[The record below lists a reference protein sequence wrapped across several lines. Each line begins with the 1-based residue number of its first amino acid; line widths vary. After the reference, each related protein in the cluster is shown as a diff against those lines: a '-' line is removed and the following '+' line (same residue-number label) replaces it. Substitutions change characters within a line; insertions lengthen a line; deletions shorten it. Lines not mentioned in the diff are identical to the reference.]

1 MSLRRTLAAVALV
14 AVLAAWA
21 GFAWASLGT
30 NALPIRVR
38 LHRLS
43 EADASR
49 CRVLVQTKFGGA
61 MLPGPPG
68 DASTAGV
75 WVRQP
80 TVVVPVDAADNLA
93 EISVAIGG
101 HEHLI
106 SGEEFRQRAVRRDD
120 VPEFPSATL
129 WFAFP
134 DAVRA
139 ERSRLPRF
147 DEYVNWPGD
156 GVVLA
161 TFAKSVLLPGLGIA
175 VLVVVGL
182 FWLAPAS
189 SRCVESTT
197 ARTGK
202 MPVPPRE
209 NLLGNRLWDAVG
221 IAFLLAMLAM
231 LEWREPFYFSQEDVL
246 IGELPAILF
255 GCRSAWAG
263 EFPEYAPHLFLGGP
277 LASTGMAGLTYPPT
291 YLAFAV
297 ARLLGNQNLT
307 ADVLS
312 ILHVVAGYGA
322 TRLLAGRAGMGRM
335 PAVLVALSFVLSGS
349 VLVMGRSWLSFA
361 ANAVWLPVMMLFLV
375 RWAERPV
382 GWCWVGG
389 MGVCIGLYFHVGFAQ
404 NAALTCGFVL
414 AGAVYL
420 AIVGSVP
427 GRRLGSLAAAF
438 LAGAGVAMP
447 VLYQQATLLSGV
459 SRGGHSCGDIVPLV
473 PAFFL
478 PYPLVTADLPMAW
491 GGSGDPRAG
500 HLAFFGGLFAVL
512 AVLEA
517 AAILA
522 FRPPASRT
530 RVWLALAGLA
540 VLLGVGEFGL
550 LWPLVA
556 KLPVIGSFF
565 RYPFRVLPEI
575 TLFSCLAGGLVL
587 DRLLRS
593 CHRQRLWEGIV
604 ATAALA
610 VLAWHVAN
618 CTTAFHKLGFAP
630 YPPLPAVL
638 DPVVA
643 DTGKYRFF
651 ADYPWRSAKPAYP
664 QMLPHSLPLV
674 YGLVGFDATSPLH
687 ENATYAAAIA
697 RAKREPTA
705 SLRAYGVRWVLEP
718 YPPPGYDVH
727 ALRTREIVA
736 GVRAELIARGH
747 AEAVAVS
754 ELPGASP
761 FAFADSRPTEP
772 LPLRFGSS
780 GLDVDVRGLA
790 AGDTV
795 TLNFLH
801 YPKTKLYLDGD
812 PVPATGD
819 DWGRVSVT
827 LPRAGAHL
835 AMRYEPGWWRGIAFG
850 AVLVALGVG
859 VARLGVE

>member
-1 MSLRRTLAAVALV
+1 MSLRRMLGAVALAAVV
-14 AVLAAWA
+14 AAWA

-30 NALPIRVR
+30 NALPVRVR
-38 LHRLS
+38 LLGLT
-43 EADASR
+43 ETDAAR

-68 DASTAGV
+68 DASTSGV
-75 WVRQP
+75 WVREP
-80 TVVVPVDAADNLA
+80 TVVVPVDAATKLS
-93 EISVAIGG
+93 EISVSFGEF
-101 HEHLI
+101 EHRI
-106 SGEEFRQRAVRRDD
+106 SGDEFRRLAVRRDD
-120 VPEFPSATL
+120 VPEFSSATL

-139 ERSRLPRF
+139 ERSCVPRF

-161 TFAKSVLLPGLGIA
+161 TFAKLVLFPGLAILA
-175 VLVVVGL
+175 IVVVTVR
-182 FWLAPAS
+182 WLGPRFVAEPTANPIG
-189 SRCVESTT
+189 SRF
-197 ARTGK
+197 
-202 MPVPPRE
+202 
-209 NLLGNRLWDAVG
+209 WDAVG
-221 IAFLLAMLAM
+221 IAFLLAMIAV

-255 GCRSAWAG
+255 GCRSAWVG

-297 ARLLGNQNLT
+297 ARLLGNENLT

-312 ILHVVAGYGA
+312 ILHIVAGYGA
-322 TRLLAGRAGMGRM
+322 TRVLAGRVGMGRM

-349 VLVMGRSWLSFA
+349 VLVMGRCWLSFA
-361 ANAVWLPVMMLFLV
+361 ANAVWLPVLLLFLL
-375 RWAERPV
+375 RWAEQPV
-382 GWCWVGG
+382 GWRWVGG
-389 MGVCIGLYFHVGFAQ
+389 MGLCIGLYFHVGFAQ
-404 NAALTCGFVL
+404 NAALACGFVL

-420 AIVGSVP
+420 VLAGFVP

-438 LAGAGVAMP
+438 LVGAGVAMP
-447 VLYQQATLLSGV
+447 LLYQQATLLSTV
-459 SRGGHSCGDIVPLV
+459 SRDGHSFGDIVPLV

-478 PYPLVTADLPMAW
+478 PYPFAKADLPMAW

-512 AVLEA
+512 AVLETA
-517 AAILA
+517 ATLA

-530 RVWLALAGLA
+530 RVWLVLVGLA
-540 VLLGVGEFGL
+540 VLFGLGEFGL
-550 LWPLVA
+550 LWPLGA
-556 KLPVIGSFF
+556 KLPVIGSCF

-575 TLFSCLAGGLVL
+575 ALFSCLAGGLVL

-593 CHRQRLWEGIV
+593 CHRPRLWEGIV
-604 ATAALA
+604 ATASLS
-610 VLAWHVAN
+610 VLVWHVAN
-618 CTTAFHKLGFAP
+618 CTTAFHKLGFTP

-643 DTGKYRFF
+643 DTAKYRFF
-651 ADYPWRSAKPAYP
+651 ADSPWRSAEPTYP
-664 QMLPHSLPLV
+664 QTVPHSLPLA

-697 RAKREPTA
+697 RAKREPA
-705 SLRAYGVRWVLEP
+705 AAMRAYGVRWVLEP
-718 YPPPGYDVH
+718 YPPPRYDVH
-727 ALRTREIVA
+727 ALRTREIVV
-736 GVRAELIARGH
+736 GVRGELVPRGH
-747 AEAVAVS
+747 AEAVAVG

-761 FAFADSRPTEP
+761 LAFAGSRPHEP
-772 LPLRFGSS
+772 LPLRLGGSDL
-780 GLDVDVRGLA
+780 GTDVRGLA

-801 YPKTKLYLDGD
+801 YPKTKLYLDGE
-812 PVPATGD
+812 PIPATGD
-819 DWGRVSVT
+819 DWGRISVT
-827 LPRAGAHL
+827 LPRSGAHL
-835 AMRYEPGWWRGIAFG
+835 AMQYEPGWWRGIALG
-850 AVLVALGVG
+850 AVLLGIGFG

>member
-1 MSLRRTLAAVALV
+1 MSLRRTLAAVALATV
-14 AVLAAWA
+14 IAVWA
-21 GFAWASLGT
+21 GFAWVSLGT
-30 NALPIRVR
+30 NALPVRVR
-38 LHRLS
+38 LHGLT
-43 EADASR
+43 EADAAR
-49 CRVLVQTKFGGA
+49 CRILVQTKFGGA

-68 DASTAGV
+68 EASTSGV
-75 WVRQP
+75 WVREP
-80 TVVVPVDAADNLA
+80 SVVVPVDAAEKLA
-93 EISVAIGG
+93 EISVSLGDF
-101 HEHLI
+101 EHRI
-106 SGEEFRQRAVRRDD
+106 TGDEFRRKAVRRDD
-120 VPEFPSATL
+120 VPEFSSATL
-129 WFAFP
+129 WFALP
-134 DAVRA
+134 ESVRA
-139 ERSRLPRF
+139 ERSCVPRF
-147 DEYVNWPGD
+147 DECVNWPGD
-156 GVVLA
+156 GIVLA
-161 TFAKSVLLPGLGIA
+161 TFAKSALLPGLGILAIVA
-175 VLVVVGL
+175 VTAI
-182 FWLAPAS
+182 WLG
-189 SRCVESTT
+189 SRFLDD
-197 ARTGK
+197 
-202 MPVPPRE
+202 PPTNR
-209 NLLGNRLWDAVG
+209 NGSRLWDAVG
-221 IAFLLAMLAM
+221 IAFLLAMIAM

-297 ARLLGNQNLT
+297 ARLLGNENLT

-322 TRLLAGRAGMGRM
+322 TRVLAGRVGMGRM

-361 ANAVWLPVMMLFLV
+361 ANAVWLPVLMLFLV

-404 NAALTCGFVL
+404 NAALACGFVL
-414 AGAVYL
+414 AGAMYL
-420 AIVGSVP
+420 VLAGFVP
-427 GRRLGSLAAAF
+427 CQRFWSLAAAF
-438 LAGAGVAMP
+438 LVGAGVAMP
-447 VLYQQATLLSGV
+447 LLYQQATLLSTV
-459 SRGGHSCGDIVPLV
+459 SRDGHSFGDIVPLV

-478 PYPLVTADLPMAW
+478 PYPVVSADLPMAW

-512 AVLEA
+512 AVLET

-522 FRPPASRT
+522 FRPPASRN
-530 RVWLALAGLA
+530 RVWLVMAGLA
-540 VLLGVGEFGL
+540 VLLGFGEFGL
-550 LWPLVA
+550 LWPLGA

-575 TLFSCLAGGLVL
+575 ALFSCLAGGLVL

-593 CHRQRLWEGIV
+593 CHRPRLWEKIV
-604 ATAALA
+604 ASAALA

-630 YPPLPAVL
+630 YPRLPAVL
-638 DPVVA
+638 NPVVA
-643 DTGKYRFF
+643 DTAKYRFF
-651 ADYPWRSAKPAYP
+651 ADYPWRSAEPAYP
-664 QMLPHSLPLV
+664 QMLPHSLPLA

-687 ENATYAAAIA
+687 ENATYTAAIA
-697 RAKREPTA
+697 RAKREPA
-705 SLRAYGVRWVLEP
+705 VGLRAYGVRWILEP

-736 GVRAELIARGH
+736 GVRTDLIARGH

-761 FAFADSRPTEP
+761 LAFSVSRPNDP
-772 LPLRFGSS
+772 LPLRLGGS
-780 GLDVDVRGLA
+780 GLDVDVDGLA
-790 AGDTV
+790 VGDTV

-801 YPKTKLYLDGD
+801 YPKTKLYLDGE
-812 PVPATGD
+812 PIPAVGD
-819 DWGRVSVT
+819 DWGRISVT

-835 AMRYEPGWWRGIAFG
+835 AMRYEPGWWRGIALG
-850 AVLVALGVG
+850 AVLLALGFG